1 MLILIDTVQ
10 CRFGFSHN
18 AGVMSGSFI
27 LHYNEEQVRFQKV
40 TANKNVEGLIVSYN
54 KVEEGTV
61 KVAYAFNK
69 LFYNNDEFSE
79 YGVIPLEKSTSSNI
93 SLSDVTI
100 TNEQLQECTFDGSYE
115 TSISTLDSQ
124 SDNLFTVN
132 GPDSIDSQETFDV
145 TIDLAGNSGI
155 AAMTASLEYD
165 SDNI

>member
-1 MLILIDTVQ
+1 MNFL
-10 CRFGFSHN
+10 N
-18 AGVMSGSFI
+18 M
-27 LHYNEEQVRFQKV
+27 
-40 TANKNVEGLIVSYN
+40 
-54 KVEEGTV
+54 
-61 KVAYAFNK
+61 
-69 LFYNNDEFSE
+69 EF
-79 YGVIPLEKSTSSNI
+79 IPLEKSTSSNI

-165 SDNI
+165 SDIFEIQSASFSESILKNSFTNASTSNKEKLNLLLCQQTI